1 VKARVTRRDAHPVG
15 RPFRLRDSTL
25 LWIVTL
31 VLCVLGLVMVLS
43 ASAFTSLQQYGSPWS
58 IFEHQVLWMA
68 AGAVVLVWASR
79 VDVSLWRRLRLP
91 MLAASFAL
99 LVAVLVP
106 RVGKIAGGSSRWIG
120 TSSVHIQPSELMKLA
135 LIVFVA
141 DLVARRARRTDPGTA
156 LVVPVVSFYALAAV
170 LIVRQPDLGTAIVLG
185 CIAFGMLF
193 AGGASLG
200 SLAVAGLVLAVP
212 AGAFV
217 LSVPYQRARLTS
229 FLNPFGKASGAGYQ
243 QAQSLVALGS
253 GHVGGVGLGRSAATW
268 GFLPN
273 AHTDFIFA
281 VIGNELGLVGSIA
294 VLLLFGVLAWC
305 GVRAACRSR
314 DRFSALVAA
323 GVTCW
328 IVSQAVINIGGVV
341 GVLPVTGVPLPF
353 VSFGGSSIVVV
364 MAATGILINIA
375 RRAEVVRSESS
386 R

>member
-1 VKARVTRRDAHPVG
+1 VTV
-15 RPFRLRDSTL
+15 
-25 LWIVTL
+25 
-31 VLCVLGLVMVLS
+31 VLCGLGLVMVLS
-43 ASAFTSLQQYGSPWS
+43 ASAFTSLEQYGSPWS
-58 IFEHQVLWMA
+58 IFEHQALWMV
-68 AGAVVLVWASR
+68 AGGLVLIWASR
-79 VDVSLWRRLRLP
+79 VDISLWRKLRFP
-91 MLAASFAL
+91 MLAASYVL

-141 DLVARRARRTDPGTA
+141 DLAARRAKRADLGTA
-156 LVVPVVSFYALAAV
+156 LVVPVVGFYAVAAA

-193 AGGASLG
+193 AAGAPLG
-200 SLAVAGLVLAVP
+200 SLAVAGLALAVP
-212 AGAFV
+212 AAAFV

-229 FLNPFGKASGAGYQ
+229 FLNPFGSASSAGYQ
-243 QAQSLVALGS
+243 QAQSLVALGE
-253 GHVGGVGLGRSAATW
+253 GHIGGVGLGRSVATW

-273 AHTDFIFA
+273 AHTDFIYA
-281 VIGNELGLVGSIA
+281 VIGNELGIVGSIA
-294 VLLLFGVLAWC
+294 VLLLFGVFAWC
-305 GVRAACRSR
+305 GVRAACKSR

-328 IVSQAVINIGGVV
+328 VVSQAVINIGGVV